1 MTALEV
7 EAQWQPGQPRHFLG
21 GSDASTILGISPWS
35 SPYSLWAQLVGLY
48 TPEHSPEMLERF
60 QAGHDAEPFLAAVF
74 ERRTGL
80 YVLGEQTA
88 LRHKRVPWLRGHA
101 DGFVGESP
109 NTALTDVLG
118 GIEFKTDSTT
128 WQPWTD
134 VPVHYQAQAQ
144 TYMLLSG
151 CERWWFC
158 VGFAGYKVETY
169 ELHADRKDQA
179 LILNA
184 MRRFWRDHVVTGIP
198 PEVDESDATAEA
210 LRAIYNRPEK
220 AVVDIDGDLIA
231 DYLAAKAD
239 VDAAEARKQLAA
251 NRITAVIGNATE
263 AQSAA
268 GKATWRPQTTRRAA
282 GLKEIEKR
290 LHDVASALEVAGLI
304 TETASRVLRVTG
316 AKEPE

>member
-7 EAQWQPGQPRHFLG
+7 EAQWQPGDKRSFLG
-21 GSDASTILGISPWS
+21 GSDAATLLGLSPWS
-35 SPYSLWAQLVGLY
+35 SPYRLWAELVGLY

-169 ELHADRKDQA
+169 ELYADREDQA

-220 AVVDIDGDLIA
+220 AVVDIDGGLIA
-231 DYLAAKAD
+231 DYLTAKAV

-263 AQSAA
+263 AHSAV
-268 GKATWRPQTTRRAA
+268 GKATWNEQTARRVA
-282 GLKEIEKR
+282 GLKEIEKQ
-290 LHDVASALEVAGLI
+290 HPEIVVALANAGLI
-304 TETASRVLRVTG
+304 NESTSRVLRVT
-316 AKEPE
+316 ASKEKK